1 MEFEVKFYRLHD
13 LDIVG
18 LRDLGYPVQAM
29 LRKALIEY
37 AHGNPIHYI
46 IDEPDAMTF
55 TETKSFRV
63 KIRLKDEQ
71 TIAMLKSLR
80 PRHRNGFC
88 KALLRNSL
96 VHQTLA
102 PYFLKN
108 ICSPLEQK
116 CIDAAV
122 SHIMPNTFKIDKSAM
137 KKRNLILKELAVTS
151 LVNPSDESNK
161 KIDELYA
168 SMESLI
174 QSGEIKLKKNGEKT
188 VFDASDKKSA
198 SLNVPDDKLNTKHD
212 ISIKDVADSASEHLP
227 DAENSIYSDNKPS
240 DTKEADKPS
249 EKKPDILSEMHSDN
263 ADTADTAEK
272 PVSAAPK
279 PSSDDILAP
288 VVHDTPDTGMA
299 DDFDDGDDLMD
310 MFDKLIND

>member
-102 PYFLKN
+102 PYFSKN
-108 ICSPLEQK
+108 VCSPLEQK

-137 KKRNLILKELAVTS
+137 KKRNLILKELAVS
-151 LVNPSDESNK
+151 NLVNPNDETNK

-188 VFDASDKKSA
+188 VSDVSDKKPA
-198 SLNVPDDKLNTKHD
+198 SLNVSDDKLNTRHNTPV
-212 ISIKDVADSASEHLP
+212 KDVADSASEHLP
-227 DAENSIYSDNKPS
+227 DTENSIYSDNKPS
-240 DTKEADKPS
+240 DIKEADKLS
-249 EKKPDILSEMHSDN
+249 EKPDAAPEAHFDN
-263 ADTADTAEK
+263 VDVIQK
-272 PVSAAPK
+272 PVSSVPK
-279 PSSDDILAP
+279 PSSDDIPVP
-288 VVHDTPDTGMA
+288 VVHDTPDTGVA

>member
-102 PYFLKN
+102 PYFSKN
-108 ICSPLEQK
+108 VCSPLEQK

-137 KKRNLILKELAVTS
+137 KKRNLILKELAVSS
-151 LVNPSDESNK
+151 LVNPSNETNK

-174 QSGEIKLKKNGEKT
+174 QSGEIKLKKNGEKA
-188 VFDASDKKSA
+188 VSDVSDKKSA

-212 ISIKDVADSASEHLP
+212 ISVKDVADSASEHLP

-249 EKKPDILSEMHSDN
+249 EEKPETLSEMRPDN
-263 ADTADTAEK
+263 ADTVQK
-272 PVSAAPK
+272 SVSAAPK
-279 PSSDDILAP
+279 PSSDDIP
-288 VVHDTPDTGMA
+288 VPVIRDTLDTGMA

>member
-63 KIRLKDEQ
+63 KIRLKDED

-102 PYFLKN
+102 PYFSKN
-108 ICSPLEQK
+108 VCSPLEQK

-137 KKRNLILKELAVTS
+137 KKRNLILKELAVSS
-151 LVNPSDESNK
+151 LVNPSDETNK

-174 QSGEIKLKKNGEKT
+174 HSGEIKLKKNDEKT
-188 VFDASDKKSA
+188 VSDAPDKKPA
-198 SLNVPDDKLNTKHD
+198 SLNVSDDKLNPRHN
-212 ISIKDVADSASEHLP
+212 ISIKDVAKPVSEHLP
-227 DAENSIYSDNKPS
+227 DAENSVYSDNEPS

-249 EKKPDILSEMHSDN
+249 EKKPDILAEMHSDN
-263 ADTADTAEK
+263 ADAADEK

-279 PSSDDILAP
+279 SSSDDILVP
-288 VVHDTPDTGMA
+288 VVHDTPDNGMA

>member
-46 IDEPDAMTF
+46 IDEPNAMTF

-63 KIRLKDEQ
+63 KIRLKDED

-102 PYFLKN
+102 PYFSKN
-108 ICSPLEQK
+108 VCSPLEQK
-116 CIDAAV
+116 CIDTAM

-137 KKRNLILKELAVTS
+137 KKRNLILKELAVSS
-151 LVNPSDESNK
+151 LVNPSDETNK

-174 QSGEIKLKKNGEKT
+174 HGGEIKLKKNGEKT
-188 VFDASDKKSA
+188 VSD
-198 SLNVPDDKLNTKHD
+198 
-212 ISIKDVADSASEHLP
+212 ASEHLP
-227 DAENSIYSDNKPS
+227 DAENSVYSNNEPS
-240 DTKEADKPS
+240 DTKETDKPS
-249 EKKPDILSEMHSDN
+249 EEKLNILSEMHPDN
-263 ADTADTAEK
+263 ADVAEK
-272 PVSAAPK
+272 SVSAAPK
-279 PSSDDILAP
+279 PSSDDIFAP
-288 VVHDTPDTGMA
+288 VVHDTTDNGMA

>member
-108 ICSPLEQK
+108 VCSPLEQK
-116 CIDAAV
+116 CIDAAM

-137 KKRNLILKELAVTS
+137 KKRNLILKELAVSS
-151 LVNPSDESNK
+151 LVNPSDETNK

-174 QSGEIKLKKNGEKT
+174 QNGEIKLKKNGEKA
-188 VFDASDKKSA
+188 VSDVPNKTPVP
-198 SLNVPDDKLNTKHD
+198 LETPDDKLNTRHD
-212 ISIKDVADSASEHLP
+212 TSVKDVADSVSEHLP

-240 DTKEADKPS
+240 DTKEDNKPS
-249 EKKPDILSEMHSDN
+249 EEKPETLLEIHPDN
-263 ADTADTAEK
+263 ADTVQK
-272 PVSAAPK
+272 SVSVAPK
-279 PSSDDILAP
+279 PSSDDIP
-288 VVHDTPDTGMA
+288 VPVIRDTPDTGMA